1 VESYTNA
8 CIKNGFELIE
18 YKWLVQKSF
27 TPRQINRLKTIK
39 EDVLVTLQKNT
50 NYMPLIVKSDDE
62 VANMFKR
69 QIEQWLLNEKRIDT
83 NEIFLRIMK
92 KVFSDKLIIGNVDLL
107 KVLTENFVFSE
118 QKQWRLKNDQIE
130 LQTA

>member
-1 VESYTNA
+1 
-8 CIKNGFELIE
+8 
-18 YKWLVQKSF
+18 
-27 TPRQINRLKTIK
+27 
-39 EDVLVTLQKNT
+39 
-50 NYMPLIVKSDDE
+50 MPLIVKSDDE

-92 KVFSDKLIIGNVDLL
+92 KVFSDKIIIGNVDLL
-107 KVLTENFVFSE
+107 KILTENFVFSE

>member
-1 VESYTNA
+1 
-8 CIKNGFELIE
+8 
-18 YKWLVQKSF
+18 
-27 TPRQINRLKTIK
+27 
-39 EDVLVTLQKNT
+39 
-50 NYMPLIVKSDDE
+50 MPLIVKSDDE

-107 KVLTENFVFSE
+107 KILTENFVFSE